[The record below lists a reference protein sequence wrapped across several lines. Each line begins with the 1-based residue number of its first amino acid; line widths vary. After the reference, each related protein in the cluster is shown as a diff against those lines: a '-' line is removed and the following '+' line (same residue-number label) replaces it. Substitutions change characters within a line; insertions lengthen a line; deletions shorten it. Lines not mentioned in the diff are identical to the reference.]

1 MSDWNDERQHR
12 DRDPRGRLLLGRS
25 GPAAPPGWNHLQPG
39 RIHRWAERQPDLQEP
54 SRSRR
59 GGRDRLRP
67 RAHLLPG
74 HPRVLLPDPRPDDQG
89 PPGQRH
95 RLQLPLRDLLHERRA
110 APGRRGHDR
119 RRRGLRPLARQ
130 GRDRGQRGRPLLGG
144 RARTPGLPRCAT
156 RTATPATS
164 RGRAGSCRTAR
175 PPARA
180 VVKGARRSSPGRRQL
195 GAPRL
200 ATPSARVRRPGPW
213 PRALARAGAT
223 DRADIRAGCSA
234 RC

>member
-1 MSDWNDERQHR
+1 MGARRRRRCTSRSARSADSPAPRWATRSAACSRESDWRDEPEHR
-12 DRDPRGRLLLGRS
+12 DRDPRRRLLLGRP
-25 GPAAPPGWNHLQPG
+25 GAAAQPRRRHLHPG
-39 RIHRWAERQPDLQEP
+39 RLHRRREREPDLPQP
-54 SRSRR
+54 SRPRR

-119 RRRGLRPLARQ
+119 RRRRLGPVAGQ
-130 GRDRGQRGRPLLGG
+130 GRDRAQRGRPVLGG
-144 RARTPGLPRCAT
+144 RARAPGLPAEAT
-156 RTATPATS
+156 PTATPATS

-175 PPARA
+175 RPPKRTRAARA
-180 VVKGARRSSPGRRQL
+180 RS
-195 GAPRL
+195 A
-200 ATPSARVRRPGPW
+200 SA
-213 PRALARAGAT
+213 
-223 DRADIRAGCSA
+223 
-234 RC
+234 